1 MKSQYDWRDLARFGL
16 LEKVLGAEIIEEAIK
31 DVSPI
36 EKSISENLKK
46 NLINKL
52 NLNENINHWMEY
64 RFLQEKDLTL
74 MAEKAYLWEIWCEK
88 AFGSKI
94 KSVFLDKKDLL
105 DNVEYSLI
113 RVKSINLANE
123 IFQRIHENESSFGE
137 MAAEFSLGA
146 EKRTGGKIGPIPLNA
161 PGREISELLRI
172 NDVGKLITPV
182 KIGEWF
188 VILRLDKF
196 ISAKLDQKMFKKLLL
211 IEGDNFIKS
220 SVKNI
225 IENSRKIK

>member
-1 MKSQYDWRDLARFGL
+1 MKSQYNWRDLARFGL

-36 EKSISENLKK
+36 EKNLSENLKK
-46 NLINKL
+46 NLIEKL
-52 NLNENINHWMEY
+52 NLKENINLWMEY
-64 RFLQEKDLTL
+64 RFLEEKDLTL
-74 MAEKAYLWEIWCEK
+74 MAEKSYLWGIWCDK
-88 AFGSKI
+88 TFGNKI

-105 DNVEYSLI
+105 DTVEYSII
-113 RVKSINLANE
+113 RVNSENLANE
-123 IFQRIHENESSFGE
+123 IFQRIHENESTFGE
-137 MAAEFSLGA
+137 MAAQFSIGS
-146 EKRTGGKIGPIPLNA
+146 EKRTGGKIGPIPLNS
-161 PGREISELLRI
+161 PSPEISELLRI
-172 NDVGKLITPV
+172 NEVGKLLLPI

-196 ISAKLDQKMFKKLLL
+196 ISAKLDEKMFKKLLL

-220 SVKNI
+220 SVQNI

>member
-16 LEKVLGAEIIEEAIK
+16 LEKVLGAEIIEKAVKEI
-31 DVSPI
+31 PPL
-36 EKSISENLKK
+36 EKNLSANLRK
-46 NLINKL
+46 NLIEKL
-52 NLNENINHWMEY
+52 QIKNNIDNWMEC
-64 RFLQEKDLTL
+64 RGLEENDINFI
-74 MAEKAYLWEIWCEK
+74 AEKSYLWEVWCK
-88 AFGSKI
+88 KVFGNKI
-94 KSVFLDKKDLL
+94 KSTFLEKKDSL
-105 DNVEYSLI
+105 DRVEYSLI

-220 SVKNI
+220 SVQKV